1 MNNAIYTFKK
11 PKNEPSRDYAP
22 GSEDR
27 KLLKEAIEEICSAR
41 PEITPII
48 GGEEVFTGDVGKVV
62 MPHDHEHVLAV
73 YHKAGAADMERAVDA
88 ALEAHKT
95 WGLVPWTER
104 ASISMKIAELIEK
117 KYRYILNAAT
127 MMGQSKTAWQA
138 EIEAAS
144 ETIDYFRYWPYYMGK
159 IYESQPFSGGPG
171 EINHVEYRPL
181 EGFVYAISPFN
192 FTALAANLPMA
203 PLMMGNTVVWK
214 PATTSL
220 LSSWYLMKIF
230 TEAGVPAGALNFM
243 PGPGSVGSKVVLG
256 RKELAGIHF
265 TGSTQVFSDLW
276 KGIAENLSIYRS
288 YPRLVGETGGKD
300 FVFMHN
306 SADVKA
312 TAAAIVRAA
321 YEYQGQKCSAAS
333 RGYVPV
339 SRWKELRAELVSM
352 LEEVRTGD
360 PRDFRNFVCAVIDE
374 NSFDNCMSYIDYA
387 KHSPDA
393 EIVCGGTGDKSVGY
407 FVQPT
412 LIKTTDPHFKSM
424 EEEIF
429 GPIFTL
435 YVYEDNKYEETLHIC
450 DETSP
455 YALTGSVFAN
465 DCNAIEL
472 AYSTLRYAAGNF
484 YINDKTT
491 AASVGLQPF
500 GGGRASG
507 TNDKAGTNLNL
518 IRWTLPRTVKENL
531 LPPHDFKYPFMA
543 EK

>member
-220 LSSWYLMKIF
+220 KKCTCSS
-230 TEAGVPAGALNFM
+230 T
-243 PGPGSVGSKVVLG
+243 
-256 RKELAGIHF
+256 
-265 TGSTQVFSDLW
+265 
-276 KGIAENLSIYRS
+276 
-288 YPRLVGETGGKD
+288 RLTP
-300 FVFMHN
+300 M
-306 SADVKA
+306 AA
-312 TAAAIVRAA
+312 TRAA
-321 YEYQGQKCSAAS
+321 VSATHSARHCSGNRRSS
-333 RGYVPV
+333 R
-339 SRWKELRAELVSM
+339 
-352 LEEVRTGD
+352 
-360 PRDFRNFVCAVIDE
+360 
-374 NSFDNCMSYIDYA
+374 
-387 KHSPDA
+387 
-393 EIVCGGTGDKSVGY
+393 
-407 FVQPT
+407 
-412 LIKTTDPHFKSM
+412 
-424 EEEIF
+424 
-429 GPIFTL
+429 
-435 YVYEDNKYEETLHIC
+435 
-450 DETSP
+450 
-455 YALTGSVFAN
+455 
-465 DCNAIEL
+465 
-472 AYSTLRYAAGNF
+472 
-484 YINDKTT
+484 
-491 AASVGLQPF
+491 
-500 GGGRASG
+500 
-507 TNDKAGTNLNL
+507 
-518 IRWTLPRTVKENL
+518 
-531 LPPHDFKYPFMA
+531 
-543 EK
+543 